1 MREQPGKRAIGQSG
15 NRERPGMR
23 AVGQSGSRGTAI
35 VILLL
40 CGLGLHRAAA
50 QRMPDQLT
58 LEEAQR
64 LARLYN
70 PEYKQAENDA
80 GVAAAAVRARFGSFL
95 PSLNSRLAFGG
106 SLGWTQSTTQALDE
120 YGRPISSS
128 DSLSRVHTE
137 KTPSSNA
144 SQGVSLGLTLFDGGA
159 NIRYLSAARAA
170 QEETEA
176 RIANQSNALRAQVG
190 REYFAAMRAHQAIGL
205 EERLLAA
212 RKDDLQ
218 RTEKLLGVAAS
229 KYIDVL
235 TARLQVAAA
244 EQSLEQARGNAEKQR
259 LTLKHT
265 IGMEGA
271 ATFTLATEPPKVF
284 DPATLA
290 ADALVSRALT
300 ASPTVLAARASL
312 VTADRTA
319 AAARGARLPQ
329 IGGSLNFGRT
339 TSVSGGYGAIG
350 QLDLPNRSLGFGI
363 DVSLPLFSR
372 FTTSSNIAQAD
383 ANEQDRREA
392 LRRTRLT
399 AENNVRTAL
408 IDLHNAYRTVQIR
421 ELTANLR
428 REQLSMA
435 QEEYRRGVTG
445 MDFFRLQ
452 QIVSEEA
459 TAQRDLLDARFNF
472 ITAVITLE
480 ERLGSPLE
488 R

>member
-1 MREQPGKRAIGQSG
+1 MRG
-15 NRERPGMR
+15 RPGNR
-23 AVGQSGSRGTAI
+23 AVGQSGSRERPGKRARGQSGNRGLAS
-35 VILLL
+35 VIAFILV
-40 CGLGLHRAAA
+40 CGYGA
-50 QRMPDQLT
+50 QHIDAQQMPAQLT

-95 PSLNSRLAFGG
+95 PTLSGSFGFGG
-106 SLGWTQSTTQALDE
+106 NHGWSRNTTDDF
-120 YGRPISSS
+120 GRPISDPRTVESQSS
-128 DSLSRVHTE
+128 S
-137 KTPSSNA
+137 A
-144 SQGVSLGLTLFDGGA
+144 SQIARLGLTVFDGGA
-159 NIRYLSAARAA
+159 NLRYLSAARAG
-170 QEETEA
+170 QQETEA
-176 RIANQSNALRAQVG
+176 RIVNQANTLRAQVG
-190 REYFAAMRAHQAIGL
+190 REYFAAMRAHQAIAL

-235 TARLQVAAA
+235 TARLQVANA

-259 LTLKHT
+259 LALKHT
-265 IGMEGA
+265 IGLEGA
-271 ATFTLATEPPKVF
+271 ASFTLATEPPPVF
-284 DPATLA
+284 DPATLNA
-290 ADALVSRALT
+290 EALVGRALSG
-300 ASPTVLAARASL
+300 SPPVVAAAAAV
-312 VTADRTA
+312 VTADHNA
-319 AAARGARLPQ
+319 SAARGARLPQ
-329 IGGSLNFGRT
+329 IGGGLTLGRST
-339 TSVSGGYGAIG
+339 TSRGYGAIG
-350 QLDLPNRSLGFGI
+350 EFNLPNRSLGFGI
-363 DVSLPLFSR
+363 DVSLPLFNR

-399 AENNVRTAL
+399 VENNVRTAM

-421 ELTANLR
+421 ESTANLR
-428 REQLSMA
+428 GEQLNMA

-452 QIVSEEA
+452 QIVNEEA